1 MKEKLTRTH
10 IYEGCYYE
18 GVAYPYPY
26 YGGCYYEGVA
36 YPYPYM
42 EVVIMKE

>member
-1 MKEKLTRTH
+1 MEVVN
-10 IYEGCYYE
+10 YEGA
-18 GVAYPYPY
+18 AYPYPY
-26 YGGCYYEGVA
+26 YEGAAYPYPYIWSYYEGVA